1 VVKLVLLMQQT
12 LDFTA
17 VDSFR
22 VEEHLSIVIWLGE
35 HWGRG
40 GSAVEVVM
48 VIMTSFSMPTGDAHS
63 CSTGKIIFVLVLVGQ
78 VCSGIPIPSTLTPYN
93 YGCSISAPT
102 PPATTPTP
110 NKHCI
115 ICIHHKSNMAK
126 PPHHQQLC
134 TSSIKCQYCTLHIT
148 LEH

>member
-1 VVKLVLLMQQT
+1 MVGVVKLVLLMQQT

-48 VIMTSFSMPTGDAHS
+48 VIMTSFSVPMGITHSLGTGE
-63 CSTGKIIFVLVLVGQ
+63 IILF
-78 VCSGIPIPSTLTPYN
+78 SG
-93 YGCSISAPT
+93 
-102 PPATTPTP
+102 
-110 NKHCI
+110 
-115 ICIHHKSNMAK
+115 
-126 PPHHQQLC
+126 
-134 TSSIKCQYCTLHIT
+134 
-148 LEH
+148 